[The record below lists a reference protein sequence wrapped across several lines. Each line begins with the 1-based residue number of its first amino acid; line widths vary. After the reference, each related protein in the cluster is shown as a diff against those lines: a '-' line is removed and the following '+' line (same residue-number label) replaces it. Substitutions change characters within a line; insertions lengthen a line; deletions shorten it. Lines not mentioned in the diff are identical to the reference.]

1 MKQIIITFFYLG
13 VLFILFLIHIFV
25 FPFKKRLSK
34 KKLFREGFLDK
45 FIDID
50 YTPPE
55 DSINDQQ
62 KTIVNVN
69 ILKDAV
75 VSMNDQIE
83 QMKTD
88 ISNLQDQVTTL
99 TNQQSDLASSAT
111 PDIEG
116 TSL

>member
-1 MKQIIITFFYLG
+1 M
-13 VLFILFLIHIFV
+13 
-25 FPFKKRLSK
+25 
-34 KKLFREGFLDK
+34 
-45 FIDID
+45 DID

-55 DSINDQQ
+55 TSINDQQ

-69 ILKDAV
+69 ILKQAV
-75 VSMNDQIE
+75 ITMNDEIE

-88 ISNLQDQVTTL
+88 ISNLQDQVVTL

-116 TSL
+116 TSM

>member
-1 MKQIIITFFYLG
+1 M
-13 VLFILFLIHIFV
+13 
-25 FPFKKRLSK
+25 
-34 KKLFREGFLDK
+34 
-45 FIDID
+45 DID

-55 DSINDQQ
+55 NSINDQQ

-69 ILKDAV
+69 ILKQAV
-75 VSMNDQIE
+75 ITMNDQIE

-111 PDIEG
+111 PDVQG
-116 TSL
+116 TEL

>member
-1 MKQIIITFFYLG
+1 MKQIITYCIFCFG
-13 VLFILFLIHIFV
+13 IIISLFLFYIIQ
-25 FPFKKRLSK
+25 SK
-34 KKLFREGFLDK
+34 KNIYRESFLDN
-45 FIDID
+45 FMDID

-55 DSINDQQ
+55 TSINDQQ

-69 ILKDAV
+69 ILKQAV
-75 VSMNDQIE
+75 INMNDEIE

-88 ISNLQDQVTTL
+88 ISNLQDQVVTL

-116 TSL
+116 TSM

>member
-1 MKQIIITFFYLG
+1 MVVY
-13 VLFILFLIHIFV
+13 FIS
-25 FPFKKRLSK
+25 SK
-34 KKLFREGFLDK
+34 KEIYRESFLDN

-55 DSINDQQ
+55 TSINDQQ

-69 ILKDAV
+69 ILKQAV
-75 VSMNDQIE
+75 INMNDEIQ

-88 ISNLQDQVTTL
+88 ISNLQEQVVTL
-99 TNQQSDLASSAT
+99 TNQQSELASSAT

-116 TSL
+116 TSM

>member
-1 MKQIIITFFYLG
+1 MKQIIISCTICLG
-13 VLFILFLIHIFV
+13 ILLMVVYFIS
-25 FPFKKRLSK
+25 SK
-34 KKLFREGFLDK
+34 KEIYRESFLDN

-55 DSINDQQ
+55 TSINDQQ

-69 ILKDAV
+69 ILKQAV
-75 VSMNDQIE
+75 INMNDEIQ

-88 ISNLQDQVTTL
+88 ISNLQEQVVTL
-99 TNQQSDLASSAT
+99 TNQQSELASSAT

-116 TSL
+116 TSM